1 MRALN
6 RKLLRDLRHLRGQ
19 MLSIGGVVACGVA
32 AVVAMGS
39 TLQTIDHAR
48 ASYYEHARFA
58 DVFASLKRAPE
69 PLASRIAEISG
80 VAAVETRVT
89 AAVLLDVPGLAEPA
103 TGWIVSV
110 PTDREQTLNRVHV
123 RRGRWPAPG
132 AGSEVLVGE
141 RFAEANALTI
151 GTRLSAVINGRWQ
164 RLTIVGVAMSPEFV
178 HEVGGGGTT
187 MFSDSRHFGVL
198 WMGRDALGP
207 LYGMDGAFND
217 VALSL
222 SPGAN
227 EQSVIERLDALLVRY
242 GGGRA
247 YGRDDQ
253 PSNVVLTNEVKQLR
267 AFGIVM
273 PAVFLFVAA
282 FLVSIV
288 LSRLVATQRGE
299 IATLKAFGYHD
310 HDIAMHFMGYALAAV
325 LLGAVMGVPFGAWV
339 GSKFTAL
346 YVAYFSFPE
355 LTHHTSVGLV
365 ALSLMVAAASAVIG
379 ALAAARAAA
388 ALPPAEG
395 MRPPSPLVYRPL
407 LLERLGFTG
416 VFTPTIRMVLRS
428 MERRPWRAAASILGV
443 ALAVGTFVGGT
454 FAFDVAMY
462 MGDLQFR
469 VIERADLSVSFI
481 QPLPAR
487 AFHDMSAVPGVS
499 RVEMYRSVPV
509 RLSSAHRFRQIAI
522 TGLEREGTLRR
533 LVDADGR
540 TYAIPP
546 AGLVLTKALASVLR
560 VAPGDTVRMELLER
574 GGDERRVVVTA
585 LLDELLGTAGY
596 MEIGELNRLVGEG
609 PVVSGAYVALEPGAE
624 SRALGVLRRLPS
636 VAGATPR
643 RAMLASFE
651 EQITSMITLT
661 TTVVA
666 LLASIMAIGVL
677 YNGARIALSERGRDL
692 ASLRVLGFT
701 KREVAGML
709 FGEQAV
715 VNVFGTPLGLLMG
728 VGLAF
733 LIASAF
739 DSELYRFPV
748 IVTPRTYLWGV
759 VMVLVA
765 GLGAGIAMRRRINA
779 LNLVEVLKTRE

>member
-39 TLQTIDHAR
+39 TLQTIQGAR
-48 ASYYEHARFA
+48 TAYYERARFA

-69 PLASRIAEISG
+69 PVAQRIAAIPG

-89 AAVLLDVPGLAEPA
+89 AAVLLDVPRLTEPA
-103 TGWIVSV
+103 TGWVVSV
-110 PTDREQTLNRVHV
+110 PAESRQMLNRLHV
-123 RRGRWPAPG
+123 RRGRWPAAG
-132 AGSEVLVGE
+132 ASDEVLIGE
-141 RFAEANALTI
+141 HFAEANALHV
-151 GTRLSAVINGRWQ
+151 GDSLAAVINGRWR
-164 RLTIVGVAMSPEFV
+164 RLTIVGVALSPEFV
-178 HEVGGGGTT
+178 HDVAVGFH

-207 LYGMDGAFND
+207 LHGMDGAFND
-217 VALSL
+217 VAIALT
-222 SPGAN
+222 PGAH
-227 EQSVIERLDALLVRY
+227 ERAVIDRLDAVLAPF

-253 PSNVVLTNEVKQLR
+253 ASNSVVTGEIKQLR

-288 LSRLVATQRGE
+288 LSRLVSTQRAE
-299 IATLKAFGYHD
+299 IATLKAFGYEQRD
-310 HDIAMHFMGYALAAV
+310 LVMHFLGYALAAV
-325 LLGAVMGVPFGAWV
+325 ALGAAIGVPFGAWV
-339 GSKFTAL
+339 GSRYTGL
-346 YVAYFSFPE
+346 YAQFFRFPE
-355 LTHHTSVGLV
+355 LVHQTSAWLI
-365 ALSLMVAAASAVIG
+365 ALSVSIAAGSATLGALSAV
-379 ALAAARAAA
+379 RAAA

-395 MRPPSPLVYRPL
+395 MRPPSPPAFRPL
-407 LLERLGFTG
+407 LLERLGLVG
-416 VFTPTIRMVLRS
+416 VFSPTVRMVLRS
-428 MERRPWRAAASILGV
+428 LERRPWRAAASILGV

-469 VIERADLSVSFI
+469 VVEREDLAVAFTG
-481 QPLPAR
+481 PLPAR
-487 AFHDMSAVPGVS
+487 AHHELRAVPGVA

-509 RLSSAHRFRQIAI
+509 RLTHGHRFRQLAI
-522 TGLEREGTLRR
+522 TGLERDARLRR
-533 LVDADGR
+533 LVDGDGR
-540 TYAIPP
+540 VYAIPP
-546 AGLVLTKALASVLR
+546 TGLVLTTTLAEALRIVR
-560 VAPGDTVRMELLER
+560 GDTVRLELLER
-574 GGDERRVVVTA
+574 GGAERRVVVTA
-585 LLDELLGTAGY
+585 LLDELLGIAGY

-609 PVVSGAYVALEPGAE
+609 PVVSGGYLTLETGGEA
-624 SRALGVLRRLPS
+624 RALAVLRRLPS

-643 RAMLASFE
+643 RAMLDSFE

-666 LLASIMAIGVL
+666 LLACIIAVGVL

-701 KREVAGML
+701 RREVAGML
-709 FGEQAV
+709 LGEQAA
-715 VNVFGTPLGLLMG
+715 VNVAGTPLGLLLG
-728 VGLAF
+728 LGLAF
-733 LIASAF
+733 LIAFAF
-739 DSELYRFPV
+739 QSELYRFPV
-748 IVTPRTYLWGV
+748 IVTARTYLWGV
-759 VMVLVA
+759 VMVIAA
-765 GLGAGIAMRRRINA
+765 GIAAGIAMRRRLNA
-779 LNLVEVLKTRE
+779 LDLIEVLKTRE